1 MRSKVIVI
9 LAVVCL
15 VAVGVYAAL
24 LNEGQPLPERYI
36 QHEKAQHIE
45 DLSAEDQAAASSTST
60 DPETF
65 ASHLPA
71 ISIDTGGQ
79 EIPGGPIYD
88 ENGKYL
94 ADENSVMIP
103 SLAPDGSET
112 IAANVKVFDNGQGA
126 NRLSNQAD
134 LESDCRIRIR
144 GNSSRRYDKKNYL
157 LTLVKEDGTDND
169 QELLGMDKC
178 ETWVLHGP
186 GIDKSLIRNYLAY
199 SIAGQYMDKFVPEIR
214 FFELFIDG
222 QYKGLYA
229 AVESIKVEEGR
240 LQVNPTDEN
249 TVATSYVV
257 SIDEKSQ
264 SATTLSTFLNYTLR
278 VGTYLDVVYPN
289 EELLTEERRE
299 WINNDISAWEK
310 SLFSYDYDT
319 SDYGYWT
326 TLDVSSFVD
335 MYILN
340 EFAINDDFGA
350 YSTYLYK
357 DLRGKVTLG
366 PPWDYDNTFDNYQL
380 ETPVDEF
387 YIVERA
393 WYYMLFKD
401 EEFCERTISRYRSLR
416 QGVLSEDYLNTFID
430 ETIDYLDVAIDR
442 NWVVWGYTFQEDN
455 HLKPEERQPASFEEA
470 ISNLKSFIH
479 DRGAWLDQYI
489 ENLRQYSH
497 ESAVKKFNH

>member
-1 MRSKVIVI
+1 M
-9 LAVVCL
+9 
-15 VAVGVYAAL
+15 
-24 LNEGQPLPERYI
+24 
-36 QHEKAQHIE
+36 
-45 DLSAEDQAAASSTST
+45 
-60 DPETF
+60 
-65 ASHLPA
+65 
-71 ISIDTGGQ
+71 
-79 EIPGGPIYD
+79 
-88 ENGKYL
+88 
-94 ADENSVMIP
+94 
-103 SLAPDGSET
+103 
-112 IAANVKVFDNGQGA
+112 
-126 NRLSNQAD
+126 
-134 LESDCRIRIR
+134 
-144 GNSSRRYDKKNYL
+144 
-157 LTLVKEDGTDND
+157 
-169 QELLGMDKC
+169 
-178 ETWVLHGP
+178 
-186 GIDKSLIRNYLAY
+186 
-199 SIAGQYMDKFVPEIR
+199 
-214 FFELFIDG
+214 
-222 QYKGLYA
+222 
-229 AVESIKVEEGR
+229 
-240 LQVNPTDEN
+240 
-249 TVATSYVV
+249 
-257 SIDEKSQ
+257 
-264 SATTLSTFLNYTLR
+264 
-278 VGTYLDVVYPN
+278 
-289 EELLTEERRE
+289 
-299 WINNDISAWEK
+299 
-310 SLFSYDYDT
+310 
-319 SDYGYWT
+319 
-326 TLDVSSFVD
+326 SSFVD